1 MSSITTTSLWTIH
14 NHRNIY
20 LNYISTTFTDTTAF
34 FQLGRSIVNRV
45 RSESVNYGFTLI
57 KEISKPSIVYP
68 QYTLLCKGE
77 EGISL
82 MEDIFYMNRSMPF
95 LGENIVPNLC
105 VYLDLC
111 RCIYLQR
118 EIESIENRY
127 TSRAEQRA
135 IKNSYI
141 SRRLRTIERFDVET
155 VKRENGAIERDRAGW
170 EIRCGEFTAGEW
182 RQNAKRDVRK

>member
-1 MSSITTTSLWTIH
+1 
-14 NHRNIY
+14 
-20 LNYISTTFTDTTAF
+20 
-34 FQLGRSIVNRV
+34 
-45 RSESVNYGFTLI
+45 
-57 KEISKPSIVYP
+57 
-68 QYTLLCKGE
+68 
-77 EGISL
+77 
-82 MEDIFYMNRSMPF
+82 MNRSMPF

-155 VKRENGAIERDRAGW
+155 VKRENGAIERDRAG
-170 EIRCGEFTAGEW
+170 
-182 RQNAKRDVRK
+182 